1 MNTDNNNNH
10 NRDARS
16 SSPLWGRLG
25 GGLLVIAVLLIGA
38 LAFLGIRLSQ
48 ANKANEEMVQLFE
61 LEKAEMEDE
70 YSTFATQ
77 YDEMQILISND
88 SLVAQLERE
97 KLRTQQLLEELRAT
111 KASNAV
117 EIARLKK
124 ELKTVRTVMRSYV
137 IQIDSL
143 NQANEKLSKENKRV
157 RNQYAEVT
165 KKVET
170 LQEEAKN
177 LSDKVT
183 LAAQLDATGIAIHPR
198 NKKGKDTHSVK
209 SVVKFAID
217 FTIVKNITAT
227 TGERTI
233 YVRIAK
239 PDGTVLTKNANHT
252 FKYESTQ
259 LEYSIKK
266 LIEYTGEE
274 QNVTVYWD
282 VEEFLNPG
290 EYTVYLFS
298 DGVMIGEKGFTLE

>member
-1 MNTDNNNNH
+1 MNKKILIPII
-10 NRDARS
+10 A
-16 SSPLWGRLG
+16 G
-25 GGLLVIAVLLIGA
+25 AVLLIGA

-111 KASNAV
+111 KASNAA

-137 IQIDSL
+137 MQIDSL
-143 NQANEKLSKENKRV
+143 NQANAKLATENTRV
-157 RNQYAEVT
+157 RTQYAEAT
-165 KKVET
+165 RKVET

-183 LAAQLDATGIAIHPR
+183 LAAQLDATNIRIEPR
-198 NKKGKDTHSVK
+198 NKRGKATNSVK
-209 SVVKFAID
+209 NVVKFAID
-217 FTIVKNITAT
+217 FTIVKNITAP

-239 PDGTVLTKNANHT
+239 PDGTVLTKSASHT
-252 FKYESTQ
+252 FSYENTK

-266 LIEYTGEE
+266 IIEYTGEE
-274 QNVTVYWD
+274 QSVTVYWD
-282 VEEFLNPG
+282 VEEFLNSG

-298 DGVMIGEKGFTLE
+298 DGVMIGERSFVLE

>member
-1 MNTDNNNNH
+1 MNKKNLIIIIAAATV
-10 NRDARS
+10 
-16 SSPLWGRLG
+16 
-25 GGLLVIAVLLIGA
+25 LVGA
-38 LAFLGIRLSQ
+38 IAFLGISLGK

-61 LEKAEMEDE
+61 LEKEEMESE

-111 KASNAV
+111 KASNAA

-124 ELKTVRTVMRSYV
+124 ELKTVRAVMRSYV
-137 IQIDSL
+137 VQIDSL
-143 NQANEKLSKENKRV
+143 NQANAKLTKENKRV
-157 RNQYAEVT
+157 RTQYAEAT
-165 KKVET
+165 KRVEV

-183 LAAQLDATGIAIHPR
+183 LAAQLDATNIRIEPR
-198 NKKGKDTHSVK
+198 NKRGKETNSVK
-209 SVVKFAID
+209 SVIKFVID
-217 FTIVKNITAT
+217 FTIVKNITAA

-239 PDGTVLTKNANHT
+239 PDGSVLTKDASRT
-252 FKYESTQ
+252 FKYENTK

-266 LIEYTGEE
+266 VIEYTGEE
-274 QNVTVYWD
+274 QAVTVYWD

-290 EYTVYLFS
+290 QYTVYLFS
-298 DGVMIGEKGFTLE
+298 DGVMIGERSFSME

>member
-1 MNTDNNNNH
+1 MTITILFMNKKILIPFIIIT
-10 NRDARS
+10 
-16 SSPLWGRLG
+16 
-25 GGLLVIAVLLIGA
+25 VLLIGV
-38 LAFLGIRLSQ
+38 LAFLGVRLNE
-48 ANKANEEMVQLFE
+48 ATKANEEMVQLFE

-111 KASNAV
+111 KASNAA

-124 ELKTVRTVMRSYV
+124 ELKTVRNVMRSYV

-143 NQANEKLSKENKRV
+143 NQANEKLVKENKRV

-183 LAAQLDATGIAIHPR
+183 LAAQLDATNIRIEPR
-198 NKKGKDTHSVK
+198 NKRGKESTNVK
-209 SVVKFAID
+209 SIVKFAIH
-217 FTIVKNITAT
+217 FTIVKNITAP

-233 YVRIAK
+233 YVRIVK
-239 PDGTVLTKNANHT
+239 PDGTVLTKDANQT
-252 FKYESTQ
+252 FAYENTK

-266 LIEYTGEE
+266 VIEYTGEE
-274 QNVTVYWD
+274 QTATVYWD
-282 VEEFLNPG
+282 VEEFLSAG
-290 EYTVYLFS
+290 EYTIYIFS
-298 DGVMIGEKGFTLE
+298 DGVMIGEKSFALQ

>member
-25 GGLLVIAVLLIGA
+25 GGLLLLLVVMIAA

-61 LEKAEMEDE
+61 LEKQEMEDE

-111 KASNAV
+111 KASNAA

-137 IQIDSL
+137 MQIDSL
-143 NQANEKLSKENKRV
+143 NQANEKLVKENTRV
-157 RNQYAEVT
+157 RNQYQAATKQVEV
-165 KKVET
+165 

-183 LAAQLDATGIAIHPR
+183 LASQLDATGIAIHPR
-198 NKKGKDTHSVK
+198 NKRGKDTYSVK

-217 FTIVKNITAT
+217 FTIVKNITAP
-227 TGERTI
+227 TGERVI

-239 PDGTVLTKNANHT
+239 PDGMVLTKNPNHT
-252 FKYESTQ
+252 FAYENTK

-266 LIEYTGEE
+266 IIEYTGEE
-274 QNVTVYWD
+274 QGVTVYWD
-282 VEEFLNPG
+282 VEEFLSAG

-298 DGVMIGEKGFTLE
+298 DGVMIGEKSFVLE

>member
-1 MNTDNNNNH
+1 MNKKILIPII
-10 NRDARS
+10 A
-16 SSPLWGRLG
+16 G
-25 GGLLVIAVLLIGA
+25 AVLLIGA

-61 LEKAEMEDE
+61 LEKEEMENE

-111 KASNAV
+111 QASNAA
-117 EIARLKK
+117 EITRLKK
-124 ELKTVRTVMRSYV
+124 ELKTVRAVMRSYV
-137 IQIDSL
+137 VQIDSL
-143 NQANEKLSKENKRV
+143 NQVNEKLSKENKRV
-157 RNQYAEVT
+157 RNQYAEAT

-177 LSDKVT
+177 LSDRVT
-183 LAAQLDATGIAIHPR
+183 LAAQLDATNIRIEPR
-198 NKKGKDTHSVK
+198 NNRGKETQSIK
-209 SVVKFAID
+209 SIIKFVID
-217 FTIVKNITAT
+217 FTIVKNITAS

-239 PDGTVLTKNANHT
+239 PDGTVLTKNSGAT
-252 FKYESTQ
+252 FVYENTK

-298 DGVMIGEKGFTLE
+298 DGVMIGEKSFTLE

>member
-1 MNTDNNNNH
+1 MNKKILIPII
-10 NRDARS
+10 A
-16 SSPLWGRLG
+16 G
-25 GGLLVIAVLLIGA
+25 AVLLIGA
-38 LAFLGIRLSQ
+38 LAYLGIRLSK

-61 LEKAEMEDE
+61 LEKAEMENE

-111 KASNAV
+111 KASNAA

-137 IQIDSL
+137 MQIDSL
-143 NQANEKLSKENKRV
+143 NQANAKLAKENKRV
-157 RNQYAEVT
+157 RTQYAEAT
-165 KKVET
+165 RKVET

-183 LAAQLDATGIAIHPR
+183 LAAQLDATNIRIEPR
-198 NKKGKDTHSVK
+198 NKRGKATNSVK
-209 SVVKFAID
+209 NVVKFAID
-217 FTIVKNITAT
+217 FTIVKNITAP

-239 PDGTVLTKNANHT
+239 PDGTVLTKSASHT
-252 FKYESTQ
+252 FSYENTK

-266 LIEYTGEE
+266 IIEYTGEE
-274 QNVTVYWD
+274 QSVTVYWD
-282 VEEFLNPG
+282 VEEFLNSG

-298 DGVMIGEKGFTLE
+298 DGVMIGERSFVLE

>member
-1 MNTDNNNNH
+1 MNKKVLIPII
-10 NRDARS
+10 A
-16 SSPLWGRLG
+16 G
-25 GGLLVIAVLLIGA
+25 AVLLIGA

-61 LEKAEMEDE
+61 LEKEEMENE

-77 YDEMQILISND
+77 YDEMQILVSND

-111 KASNAV
+111 KANNAA
-117 EIARLKK
+117 EITRLKK
-124 ELKTVRTVMRSYV
+124 ELKTVRTVMRSYIV
-137 IQIDSL
+137 QIDSL
-143 NQANEKLSKENKRV
+143 NQVNEKLSKENKRV
-157 RNQYAEVT
+157 RTQYAEAT

-183 LAAQLDATGIAIHPR
+183 LAAQLDASNIRIEPR
-198 NKKGKDTHSVK
+198 NKKGKMTTSVK
-209 SVVKFAID
+209 NVIKFAID
-217 FTIVKNITAT
+217 FTIVKNITAP

-239 PDGTVLTKNANHT
+239 PDGTVLTKNASHT
-252 FKYESTQ
+252 FKYENTQ

-274 QNVTVYWD
+274 QSVTVYWD

-298 DGVMIGEKGFTLE
+298 DGVMIGEKSFTLAN

>member
-1 MNTDNNNNH
+1 MNKKTLIIII
-10 NRDARS
+10 AAATV
-16 SSPLWGRLG
+16 
-25 GGLLVIAVLLIGA
+25 LVGA
-38 LAFLGIRLSQ
+38 IAFLGISLGK

-61 LEKAEMEDE
+61 LEKEEMENE

-111 KASNAV
+111 KASNAA

-124 ELKTVRTVMRSYV
+124 ELKTVRAVMRSYV
-137 IQIDSL
+137 VQIDSL
-143 NQANEKLSKENKRV
+143 NQANEKLTKENKRV
-157 RNQYAEVT
+157 RTQYAEAT

-183 LAAQLDATGIAIHPR
+183 LAAQLDATNIRIEPR
-198 NKKGKDTHSVK
+198 NKRGKATTSVK
-209 SVVKFAID
+209 SVIKFAID
-217 FTIVKNITAT
+217 FTIVKNITAP

-239 PDGTVLTKNANHT
+239 PDGTVLTKNASHT
-252 FKYESTQ
+252 FAYENTK

-266 LIEYTGEE
+266 VIEYTGEE
-274 QNVTVYWD
+274 QSVTVYWD
-282 VEEFLNPG
+282 VEEFLRRNC
-290 EYTVYLFS
+290 Y
-298 DGVMIGEKGFTLE
+298 

>member
-1 MNTDNNNNH
+1 MNKKVLIPII
-10 NRDARS
+10 A
-16 SSPLWGRLG
+16 G
-25 GGLLVIAVLLIGA
+25 AVLLIGA

-61 LEKAEMEDE
+61 LEKEEMENE

-77 YDEMQILISND
+77 YDEMQILVSND

-111 KASNAV
+111 KANNAA
-117 EIARLKK
+117 EITRLKK
-124 ELKTVRTVMRSYV
+124 ELKTVRTVMRSYIV
-137 IQIDSL
+137 QIDSL
-143 NQANEKLSKENKRV
+143 NQVNEKLSKENKRV
-157 RNQYAEVT
+157 RTQYAEAT

-183 LAAQLDATGIAIHPR
+183 LAAQLDASNIRIEPR
-198 NKKGKDTHSVK
+198 NKKGKVTTSVK
-209 SVVKFAID
+209 NVIKFAID
-217 FTIVKNITAT
+217 FTIVKNITAP

-239 PDGTVLTKNANHT
+239 PDGTVLTKNASHT
-252 FKYESTQ
+252 FKYENTQ

-274 QNVTVYWD
+274 QSVTVYWD

-298 DGVMIGEKGFTLE
+298 DGVMIGEKSFTLAN

>member
-1 MNTDNNNNH
+1 MNKKVLIPIV
-10 NRDARS
+10 A
-16 SSPLWGRLG
+16 G
-25 GGLLVIAVLLIGA
+25 AVLLIGA

-48 ANKANEEMVQLFE
+48 ANKANEEMMQLFE
-61 LEKAEMEDE
+61 IEKAEMEDE

-111 KASNAV
+111 KASNAA
-117 EIARLKK
+117 EITRLKK

-137 IQIDSL
+137 VQIDSL
-143 NQANEKLSKENKRV
+143 NQVNEKLTKENKRV

-183 LAAQLDATGIAIHPR
+183 LAAQLDATNIRIHPR
-198 NKKGKDTHSVK
+198 NKKGKETTSVK
-209 SVVKFAID
+209 SVIKIAID
-217 FTIVKNITAT
+217 FTIVKNITAS

-239 PDGTVLTKNANHT
+239 PDGSVLTKDASRT
-252 FKYESTQ
+252 FEYENTK

-266 LIEYTGEE
+266 NFEYTGEE
-274 QNVTVYWD
+274 YSTTVYWD

-290 EYTVYLFS
+290 EYTIYLFA
-298 DGVMIGEKGFTLE
+298 DGTMIGEKSFVME

>member
-1 MNTDNNNNH
+1 MNKKVLIPII
-10 NRDARS
+10 A
-16 SSPLWGRLG
+16 
-25 GGLLVIAVLLIGA
+25 IAVLLIGA
-38 LAFLGIRLSQ
+38 LVFLGIRLSQ

-61 LEKAEMEDE
+61 LEKEEMENE

-77 YDEMQILISND
+77 YDEMQVLISND

-111 KASNAV
+111 KASNAA

-124 ELKTVRTVMRSYV
+124 ELKTVRTVMRSYIV
-137 IQIDSL
+137 QIDSL
-143 NQANEKLSKENKRV
+143 NQVNTKLAKENKRV
-157 RNQYAEVT
+157 RTQYAEAT

-198 NKKGKDTHSVK
+198 NKKGKATTNVK
-209 SVVKFAID
+209 NVVKFAID
-217 FTIVKNITAT
+217 FTIVKNITAP

-239 PDGTVLTKNANHT
+239 PDGSVLTKDASRT
-252 FKYESTQ
+252 FKYENTK

-274 QNVTVYWD
+274 QSVTVYWD

-298 DGVMIGEKGFTLE
+298 DGVMIGEKSFSLE

>member
-1 MNTDNNNNH
+1 MNKKILI
-10 NRDARS
+10 
-16 SSPLWGRLG
+16 PI
-25 GGLLVIAVLLIGA
+25 IAIALLLIGA

-61 LEKAEMEDE
+61 LEKEEMENE
-70 YSTFATQ
+70 YSSFATQ

-111 KASNAV
+111 KASNAA
-117 EIARLKK
+117 EITRLKK
-124 ELKTVRTVMRSYV
+124 ELKTVRAVMRSYV
-137 IQIDSL
+137 VQIDSL
-143 NQANEKLSKENKRV
+143 NQVNEKLARENKRV
-157 RNQYAEVT
+157 RTQYAEVT
-165 KKVET
+165 KQVEV

-183 LAAQLDATGIAIHPR
+183 LASQLDATNIRIHPR
-198 NKKGKDTHSVK
+198 NKKGKETSNVK
-209 SVVKFAID
+209 NVVKFAID
-217 FTIVKNITAT
+217 FTIVKNITAP

-239 PDGTVLTKNANHT
+239 PDGSVLTKNASQT
-252 FKYESTQ
+252 FAYENTK

-274 QNVTVYWD
+274 QSVTVYWD
-282 VEEFLNPG
+282 VEEFLNRG

>member
-1 MNTDNNNNH
+1 MNKGNNTT
-10 NRDARS
+10 RDARS

-25 GGLLVIAVLLIGA
+25 GGLLLLALIAA

-111 KASNAV
+111 KASNAA

-137 IQIDSL
+137 MQIDSL
-143 NQANEKLSKENKRV
+143 NQANAKLAKENKRV
-157 RNQYAEVT
+157 RTQYAEAT
-165 KKVET
+165 RKVET

-183 LAAQLDATGIAIHPR
+183 LAAQLDATNIRIEPR
-198 NKKGKDTHSVK
+198 NKRGKATNSVK
-209 SVVKFAID
+209 NVVKFAID
-217 FTIVKNITAT
+217 FTIVKNITAP

-239 PDGTVLTKNANHT
+239 PDGTVLTKSASHT
-252 FKYESTQ
+252 FSYENTK

-266 LIEYTGEE
+266 IIEYTGEE
-274 QNVTVYWD
+274 QSVTVYWD
-282 VEEFLNPG
+282 VEEFLNSG

-298 DGVMIGEKGFTLE
+298 DGVMIGERSFVLE

>member
-1 MNTDNNNNH
+1 MNKDNNTTH
-10 NRDARS
+10 DARS

-25 GGLLVIAVLLIGA
+25 GGLLLLLLIGA

-77 YDEMQILISND
+77 YDEMQVLISND

-111 KASNAV
+111 KANNAA
-117 EIARLKK
+117 EITRLKK
-124 ELKTVRTVMRSYV
+124 ELKTVRAVMRSYV
-137 IQIDSL
+137 VQIDSL
-143 NQANEKLSKENKRV
+143 NQVNEKLTKENKRV
-157 RNQYAEVT
+157 RTQYAEAT

-177 LSDKVT
+177 LSDKVI
-183 LAAQLDATGIAIHPR
+183 LASQLDATNIRIEPR
-198 NKKGKDTHSVK
+198 NKKGKATTSVK
-209 SVVKFAID
+209 SVIKFAID
-217 FTIVKNITAT
+217 FTIVKNITAA

-239 PDGTVLTKNANHT
+239 PDGSVLTKDASRT
-252 FKYESTQ
+252 FKYENTK

-266 LIEYTGEE
+266 NFEYTGEE
-274 QNVTVYWD
+274 YSTTVYWD

-290 EYTVYLFS
+290 EYTVYLFA
-298 DGVMIGEKGFTLE
+298 DGTMIGEKSFVME

>member
-1 MNTDNNNNH
+1 MNKK
-10 NRDARS
+10 
-16 SSPLWGRLG
+16 
-25 GGLLVIAVLLIGA
+25 LLIPIIAIAVLLIGA

-61 LEKAEMEDE
+61 LEKEEMENE
-70 YSTFATQ
+70 YSSFATQ

-111 KASNAV
+111 KASNAA
-117 EIARLKK
+117 EITRLKK
-124 ELKTVRTVMRSYV
+124 ELKTVRAVMRSYV
-137 IQIDSL
+137 VQIDSL
-143 NQANEKLSKENKRV
+143 NQVNEKLARENKRV
-157 RNQYAEVT
+157 RTQYAEVT
-165 KKVET
+165 KQVEV

-183 LAAQLDATGIAIHPR
+183 LASQLDATNIRIHPR
-198 NKKGKDTHSVK
+198 NKKGKETSNVK
-209 SVVKFAID
+209 NVVKFAID
-217 FTIVKNITAT
+217 FTIVKNITAP

-239 PDGTVLTKNANHT
+239 PDGSVLTKNASQT
-252 FKYESTQ
+252 FAYENTK

-274 QNVTVYWD
+274 QGVTVYWD

>member
-1 MNTDNNNNH
+1 M
-10 NRDARS
+10 
-16 SSPLWGRLG
+16 
-25 GGLLVIAVLLIGA
+25 LVVMIAA

-111 KASNAV
+111 KASNAA

-143 NQANEKLSKENKRV
+143 NQANEKLVKENTRV
-157 RNQYAEVT
+157 RNQYQAATKQVEV
-165 KKVET
+165 

-183 LAAQLDATGIAIHPR
+183 LASQLDATGIAIHPR
-198 NKKGKDTHSVK
+198 NKRGKDTYSVK
-209 SVVKFAID
+209 NVVKFAID
-217 FTIVKNITAT
+217 FTIVKNITAS
-227 TGERTI
+227 TGERVI

-239 PDGTVLTKNANHT
+239 PDGMVLTKNPNHT
-252 FKYESTQ
+252 FAYENTK

-266 LIEYTGEE
+266 IIEYTGEE
-274 QNVTVYWD
+274 QDVTVYWD
-282 VEEFLNPG
+282 VEEFLSAG

-298 DGVMIGEKGFTLE
+298 DGVMIGEKNFVLE

>member
-1 MNTDNNNNH
+1 MNKKTLIIII
-10 NRDARS
+10 AAAIV
-16 SSPLWGRLG
+16 
-25 GGLLVIAVLLIGA
+25 LVGA
-38 LAFLGIRLSQ
+38 IAFLGVRLSK
-48 ANKANEEMVQLFE
+48 ANKTNEEMVQLFE
-61 LEKAEMEDE
+61 LEKEEMENE

-111 KASNAV
+111 KASNAA

-124 ELKTVRTVMRSYV
+124 ELKTVRAVMRSYV
-137 IQIDSL
+137 VQIDSL
-143 NQANEKLSKENKRV
+143 NQANEKLTKENKRV
-157 RNQYAEVT
+157 RTQYAEAT

-183 LAAQLDATGIAIHPR
+183 LAAQLDATNIRIEPR
-198 NKKGKDTHSVK
+198 NKRGKETNSVK
-209 SVVKFAID
+209 SVIKFAID
-217 FTIVKNITAT
+217 FTIVKNITAP

-252 FKYESTQ
+252 FAYENTK

-266 LIEYTGEE
+266 VIEYTGEE
-274 QNVTVYWD
+274 QSVTVYWD

-290 EYTVYLFS
+290 EYTVYIFS
-298 DGVMIGEKGFTLE
+298 DGVMIGEKSFRLE

>member
-1 MNTDNNNNH
+1 MNKKNLIIIIAAATV
-10 NRDARS
+10 
-16 SSPLWGRLG
+16 
-25 GGLLVIAVLLIGA
+25 LVGA
-38 LAFLGIRLSQ
+38 IAFLGVRLSK

-61 LEKAEMEDE
+61 LEKEEMESE

-111 KASNAV
+111 KASNAA

-124 ELKTVRTVMRSYV
+124 ELKTVRAVMRSYV
-137 IQIDSL
+137 MQIDSL
-143 NQANEKLSKENKRV
+143 NQANAKLTKENKRV
-157 RNQYAEVT
+157 RTQYAEAT
-165 KKVET
+165 KRVET

-183 LAAQLDATGIAIHPR
+183 LAAQLDATNIRIEPR
-198 NKKGKDTHSVK
+198 NKRGKETNSVK
-209 SVVKFAID
+209 NVIKFVID
-217 FTIVKNITAT
+217 FTIVKNITAA

-239 PDGTVLTKNANHT
+239 PDGSVLTKDASRT
-252 FKYESTQ
+252 FKYENTK

-274 QNVTVYWD
+274 QAVTVYWD

-290 EYTVYLFS
+290 QYTVYLFS
-298 DGVMIGEKGFTLE
+298 DGVMIGERSFTME

>member
-1 MNTDNNNNH
+1 MDKKVLI
-10 NRDARS
+10 
-16 SSPLWGRLG
+16 PIIVG
-25 GGLLVIAVLLIGA
+25 AVLLIGA

-48 ANKANEEMVQLFE
+48 ANKANEEMMQLFE
-61 LEKAEMEDE
+61 IEKAEMEDE

-111 KASNAV
+111 KASNAA
-117 EIARLKK
+117 EITRLKK

-137 IQIDSL
+137 VQIDSL
-143 NQANEKLSKENKRV
+143 NQANEKLTKENKRV
-157 RNQYAEVT
+157 RTQYAEVT
-165 KKVET
+165 KKVES

-183 LAAQLDATGIAIHPR
+183 LAAQLDATNIGIQPR
-198 NKKGKDTHSVK
+198 NKKGKVTASVK
-209 SVVKFAID
+209 NVIKFAID
-217 FTIVKNITAT
+217 FTIVKNITAP
-227 TGERTI
+227 TGERAI
-233 YVRIAK
+233 YVRIVK
-239 PDGTVLTKNANHT
+239 PDGSVLTKDASRT
-252 FKYESTQ
+252 FAYENTR

-290 EYTVYLFS
+290 EYTVYIFS
-298 DGVMIGEKGFTLE
+298 DGVMIGEKGFSLE

>member
-1 MNTDNNNNH
+1 MNKKVLSIIIIVGI
-10 NRDARS
+10 A
-16 SSPLWGRLG
+16 
-25 GGLLVIAVLLIGA
+25 LVVA
-38 LAFLGIRLSQ
+38 LTFLGIRLSQ

-61 LEKAEMEDE
+61 LEKIEMENE

-77 YDEMQILISND
+77 YDEMQILVSND

-111 KASNAV
+111 KASNAA
-117 EIARLKK
+117 EITRLKK
-124 ELKTVRTVMRSYV
+124 ELKTVRAVMRSYV
-137 IQIDSL
+137 VQIDSL

-157 RNQYAEVT
+157 RTQYAAATKQVEVL
-165 KKVET
+165 K
-170 LQEEAKN
+170 EEAKN

-183 LAAQLDATGIAIHPR
+183 LAAQLDATNIAIHPR
-198 NKKGKDTHSVK
+198 NKRGKDTDKVK

-217 FTIVKNITAT
+217 FTIVKNITAP

-239 PDGTVLTKNANHT
+239 PNGGVLTKDANQ
-252 FKYESTQ
+252 FFPYENTR

-266 LIEYTGEE
+266 IVEYTGEE

-282 VEEFLNPG
+282 VEEFLFPG

-298 DGVMIGEKGFTLE
+298 DGVMIGEKSFTLE

>member
-1 MNTDNNNNH
+1 MNKKVLSIIIIVGV
-10 NRDARS
+10 A
-16 SSPLWGRLG
+16 
-25 GGLLVIAVLLIGA
+25 LVGA
-38 LAFLGIRLSQ
+38 LTFLGIRLSQ

-61 LEKAEMEDE
+61 LEKMEMENE

-97 KLRTQQLLEELRAT
+97 KLRTQRLLEELRAT
-111 KASNAV
+111 KASNAA
-117 EIARLKK
+117 EIARLKR
-124 ELKTVRTVMRSYV
+124 ELKTVRAVMRSYV
-137 IQIDSL
+137 VQIDSL

-157 RNQYAEVT
+157 RTQYQAVT
-165 KKVET
+165 KQVEV

-183 LAAQLDATGIAIHPR
+183 LASQLDATGIAIHPR
-198 NKKGKDTHSVK
+198 NKRGKESNNVK
-209 SVVKFAID
+209 NVVKFAID
-217 FTIVKNITAT
+217 FTIVKNITAP

-239 PDGTVLTKNANHT
+239 PDGTVLTKSASHT
-252 FKYESTQ
+252 FAYENTT

-274 QNVTVYWD
+274 QSVTVYWD
-282 VEEFLNPG
+282 VEEFLGAG

-298 DGVMIGEKGFTLE
+298 DGVMIGEKSFTLE

>member
-1 MNTDNNNNH
+1 MNKKILIPII
-10 NRDARS
+10 A
-16 SSPLWGRLG
+16 G
-25 GGLLVIAVLLIGA
+25 AVLLIGA

-48 ANKANEEMVQLFE
+48 ANKANEEMLQLFE
-61 LEKAEMEDE
+61 LEKEEMENE

-111 KASNAV
+111 KASNAA
-117 EIARLKK
+117 EITRLKK
-124 ELKTVRTVMRSYV
+124 ELKTVRTVMRSYIV
-137 IQIDSL
+137 QIDSL
-143 NQANEKLSKENKRV
+143 NQVNTKLAKENKRV
-157 RNQYAEVT
+157 RTQYAEAT
-165 KKVET
+165 KKVES

-198 NKKGKDTHSVK
+198 NKKGKATSNVK
-209 SVVKFAID
+209 NVVKFAID
-217 FTIVKNITAT
+217 FTIVKNITAA

-239 PDGTVLTKNANHT
+239 PDGSVLTKDASRT
-252 FKYESTQ
+252 FKYENTQ

-274 QNVTVYWD
+274 QSVTVYWD

-298 DGVMIGEKGFTLE
+298 DGVMIGEKSFSLE

>member
-1 MNTDNNNNH
+1 MNKKIL
-10 NRDARS
+10 S
-16 SSPLWGRLG
+16 ILIIVG
-25 GGLLVIAVLLIGA
+25 IALAGA

-61 LEKAEMEDE
+61 LEKMEMENE

-88 SLVAQLERE
+88 SLVAQVARE
-97 KLRTQQLLEELRAT
+97 NLRTQRLLEELRAT
-111 KASNAV
+111 KASNAA
-117 EIARLKK
+117 EIARLKR
-124 ELKTVRTVMRSYV
+124 ELKTVRAVMRSYV
-137 IQIDSL
+137 VQIDSL

-157 RNQYAEVT
+157 RTQYQAVT
-165 KKVET
+165 KQVEV

-183 LAAQLDATGIAIHPR
+183 LASQLDATGIAIHPR
-198 NKKGKDTHSVK
+198 NKRGKETNNVK
-209 SVVKFAID
+209 NVVKFAID
-217 FTIVKNITAT
+217 FTIVKNITAP

-239 PDGTVLTKNANHT
+239 PDGTVLTKSASHT
-252 FKYESTQ
+252 FAYENTT

-274 QNVTVYWD
+274 QSVTVYWD
-282 VEEFLNPG
+282 VEEFLGAG

-298 DGVMIGEKGFTLE
+298 DGVMIGEKSFTLE

>member
-1 MNTDNNNNH
+1 MNNKKILIPII
-10 NRDARS
+10 A
-16 SSPLWGRLG
+16 
-25 GGLLVIAVLLIGA
+25 IAVLLIGA
-38 LAFLGIRLSQ
+38 LAFLGIRLNM

-61 LEKAEMEDE
+61 LEKEEMESE

-77 YDEMQILISND
+77 YDEMQILITND

-111 KASNAV
+111 KASNAA

-137 IQIDSL
+137 MQIDSL
-143 NQANEKLSKENKRV
+143 NQANEKLAKENKRV
-157 RNQYAEVT
+157 RTQYAEAT

-170 LQEEAKN
+170 LREEAKT

-183 LAAQLDATGIAIHPR
+183 LAAQLDATNIRIEPR
-198 NKKGKDTHSVK
+198 NKRGKATNSVK
-209 SVVKFAID
+209 SAIKFVID
-217 FTIVKNITAT
+217 FTIVKNITAN

-233 YVRIAK
+233 YVRITT
-239 PDGTVLTKNANHT
+239 PDGTVLTKDASRT
-252 FKYESTQ
+252 FKYESEK

-274 QNVTVYWD
+274 QSVTVYWD
-282 VEEFLNPG
+282 IEEFLNPG
-290 EYTVYLFS
+290 EYTVYIFA
-298 DGVMIGEKGFTLE
+298 DGVMIGEKSFSME

>member
-1 MNTDNNNNH
+1 MNKKILIPII
-10 NRDARS
+10 A
-16 SSPLWGRLG
+16 G
-25 GGLLVIAVLLIGA
+25 AVLLIGA

-61 LEKAEMEDE
+61 LEKAERENA

-111 KASNAV
+111 KASNAA
-117 EIARLKK
+117 EITRLKK
-124 ELKTVRTVMRSYV
+124 ELKTVRAVMRSYV
-137 IQIDSL
+137 VQIDSL
-143 NQANEKLSKENKRV
+143 NQVNEKLSKENKRV
-157 RNQYAEVT
+157 RNQYAEAT

-177 LSDKVT
+177 LSDRVT
-183 LAAQLDATGIAIHPR
+183 LAAQLDATNIRIEPR
-198 NKKGKDTHSVK
+198 NKRGKETHSIK
-209 SVVKFAID
+209 SIIKFVID
-217 FTIVKNITAT
+217 FTIVKNITAS

-239 PDGTVLTKNANHT
+239 PDGTVLTKNSGAT
-252 FKYESTQ
+252 FVYENTK

-298 DGVMIGEKGFTLE
+298 DGVMIGEKSFTLE

>member
-1 MNTDNNNNH
+1 MNKKILIPII
-10 NRDARS
+10 A
-16 SSPLWGRLG
+16 
-25 GGLLVIAVLLIGA
+25 IAVLLIGA

-61 LEKAEMEDE
+61 LEKEEMENE
-70 YSTFATQ
+70 YSSFATQ

-111 KASNAV
+111 KASNAA
-117 EIARLKK
+117 EITRLKK
-124 ELKTVRTVMRSYV
+124 ELKTVRAVMRSYV
-137 IQIDSL
+137 VQIDSL
-143 NQANEKLSKENKRV
+143 NQVNEKLTKENKRV
-157 RNQYAEVT
+157 RTQYAEVT
-165 KKVET
+165 KQVEV

-183 LAAQLDATGIAIHPR
+183 LASQLDATNIRIHPR
-198 NKKGKDTHSVK
+198 NKKGKETSNVK
-209 SVVKFAID
+209 NVVKFAID
-217 FTIVKNITAT
+217 FTIVKNITAP

-239 PDGTVLTKNANHT
+239 PDGSVLTKNASQT
-252 FKYESTQ
+252 FAYENTK

-290 EYTVYLFS
+290 EYIVYFFS
-298 DGVMIGEKGFTLE
+298 DGVMIGEKSFVLE

>member
-1 MNTDNNNNH
+1 MNKKILIPII
-10 NRDARS
+10 A
-16 SSPLWGRLG
+16 G
-25 GGLLVIAVLLIGA
+25 AVLLIGA

-61 LEKAEMEDE
+61 LEKEEMENE

-111 KASNAV
+111 KASNAA
-117 EIARLKK
+117 EITRLKK
-124 ELKTVRTVMRSYV
+124 ELKTVRAVMRSYV
-137 IQIDSL
+137 VQIDSL
-143 NQANEKLSKENKRV
+143 NQVNEKLSKENKRV
-157 RNQYAEVT
+157 RNQYAEAT

-177 LSDKVT
+177 LSDRVT
-183 LAAQLDATGIAIHPR
+183 LAAQLDATNIRIEPR
-198 NKKGKDTHSVK
+198 NKRGKETHSIK
-209 SVVKFAID
+209 SIIKFVID
-217 FTIVKNITAT
+217 FTIVKNITAS

-239 PDGTVLTKNANHT
+239 PDGTVLTKNSGAT
-252 FKYESTQ
+252 FVYENTK

-298 DGVMIGEKGFTLE
+298 NGVMIGEKSFTLE

>member
-1 MNTDNNNNH
+1 MNKKIL
-10 NRDARS
+10 S
-16 SSPLWGRLG
+16 IIIIVG
-25 GGLLVIAVLLIGA
+25 IALAGA

-61 LEKAEMEDE
+61 LEKMEMENE

-97 KLRTQQLLEELRAT
+97 KLRTQRLLEELRAT
-111 KASNAV
+111 KASNAA
-117 EIARLKK
+117 EIARLKR
-124 ELKTVRTVMRSYV
+124 ELKTVRAVMRSYV
-137 IQIDSL
+137 VQIDSL

-157 RNQYAEVT
+157 RTQYQAVT
-165 KKVET
+165 KQVEV

-183 LAAQLDATGIAIHPR
+183 LASQLDATGIAIHPR
-198 NKKGKDTHSVK
+198 NKRGKETNNVK
-209 SVVKFAID
+209 NIVKFAID
-217 FTIVKNITAT
+217 FTIVKNITAP

-239 PDGTVLTKNANHT
+239 PDGTVLTKSASHT
-252 FKYESTQ
+252 FAYENTT

-274 QNVTVYWD
+274 QSVTVYWD
-282 VEEFLNPG
+282 VEEFLGAG

-298 DGVMIGEKGFTLE
+298 DGVMIGEKSFTLE

>member
-1 MNTDNNNNH
+1 MDKKVLI
-10 NRDARS
+10 
-16 SSPLWGRLG
+16 PIIVG
-25 GGLLVIAVLLIGA
+25 AVLLIGA

-48 ANKANEEMVQLFE
+48 ANKANEEMMQLFE
-61 LEKAEMEDE
+61 IEKAEMEDE

-111 KASNAV
+111 KASNAA
-117 EIARLKK
+117 EITRLKK

-137 IQIDSL
+137 VQIDSL
-143 NQANEKLSKENKRV
+143 NQANEKLAKENKRV
-157 RNQYAEVT
+157 RTQYAEAT
-165 KKVET
+165 KKVES

-183 LAAQLDATGIAIHPR
+183 LAAQLDATNIGIQPR
-198 NKKGKDTHSVK
+198 NKKGKVTASVK
-209 SVVKFAID
+209 NVIKFAID
-217 FTIVKNITAT
+217 FTIVKNITAP
-227 TGERTI
+227 TGERAI
-233 YVRIAK
+233 YVRIVK
-239 PDGTVLTKNANHT
+239 PDGSVLTKDASRT
-252 FKYESTQ
+252 FAYENTR

-290 EYTVYLFS
+290 EYTVYIFS
-298 DGVMIGEKGFTLE
+298 DGVMIGEKGFSLE

>member
-1 MNTDNNNNH
+1 MNKENDTT
-10 NRDARS
+10 RDARKS
-16 SSPLWGRLG
+16 SLQG
-25 GGLLVIAVLLIGA
+25 GFRWVLLIIAVLLVGA
-38 LAFLGIRLSQ
+38 LAFLGIRLAQ

-61 LEKAEMEDE
+61 LEKEEMENE

-111 KASNAV
+111 KASNAA

-137 IQIDSL
+137 MQIDSL
-143 NQANEKLSKENKRV
+143 NQANEKLAKENKRV
-157 RNQYAEVT
+157 RTQYAEAT
-165 KKVET
+165 KKVEV
-170 LQEEAKN
+170 LQVEAKN

-183 LAAQLDATGIAIHPR
+183 LAAQLDASNIRIEPR
-198 NKKGKDTHSVK
+198 NKKGKATSSVK
-209 SVVKFAID
+209 SVIKFVID
-217 FTIVKNITAT
+217 FTIVKNITAS
-227 TGERTI
+227 TGERAI

-239 PDGTVLTKNANHT
+239 PDGSVLTKDASRT
-252 FKYESTQ
+252 FKYENAK

-298 DGVMIGEKGFTLE
+298 DGVMIGEKNFIME

>member
-1 MNTDNNNNH
+1 MTITILNMNKKILI
-10 NRDARS
+10 
-16 SSPLWGRLG
+16 PIII
-25 GGLLVIAVLLIGA
+25 IAILLIGA
-38 LAFLGIRLSQ
+38 LAFLGVRLSQ

-61 LEKAEMEDE
+61 LEKAEMENE

-77 YDEMQILISND
+77 YDEMQVLITND

-111 KASNAV
+111 KASNAA

-137 IQIDSL
+137 MQIDSL
-143 NQANEKLSKENKRV
+143 NQANAKLAKENKRV
-157 RNQYAEVT
+157 RTQYAEAT

-183 LAAQLDATGIAIHPR
+183 LAAQLDATNIRIEPR
-198 NKKGKDTHSVK
+198 NKRGKATNSVK
-209 SVVKFAID
+209 SVVKFVVD
-217 FTIVKNITAT
+217 FTIVKNITAP

-239 PDGTVLTKNANHT
+239 PDGTVLTKSAAHT
-252 FKYESTQ
+252 FSYENTK

-266 LIEYTGEE
+266 IIEYTGEE
-274 QNVTVYWD
+274 QSVTVYWD

-298 DGVMIGEKGFTLE
+298 DGVMIGERNFGLE

>member
-1 MNTDNNNNH
+1 MNNKKVLISII
-10 NRDARS
+10 A
-16 SSPLWGRLG
+16 
-25 GGLLVIAVLLIGA
+25 VAVLLIGA
-38 LAFLGIRLSQ
+38 LAFLGIRLIQ

-61 LEKAEMEDE
+61 LEKEEMESE

-111 KASNAV
+111 KANNAA
-117 EIARLKK
+117 EITRLKK
-124 ELKTVRTVMRSYV
+124 ELKTVRAVMRSYV
-137 IQIDSL
+137 VQIDSL
-143 NQANEKLSKENKRV
+143 NQVNAKLTKENNRV
-157 RNQYAEVT
+157 RTQYAEAT

-183 LAAQLDATGIAIHPR
+183 LAAQLDATNIRIQSR
-198 NKKGKDTHSVK
+198 NKKGKETASVK
-209 SVVKFAID
+209 SIIKFAID
-217 FTIVKNITAT
+217 FTIVKNITAA

-239 PDGTVLTKNANHT
+239 PDGTVLTKDASRT
-252 FKYESTQ
+252 FKYENTK

-274 QNVTVYWD
+274 QSVTVYWD

-298 DGVMIGEKGFTLE
+298 DGVMIGEKSFTLVS

>member
-1 MNTDNNNNH
+1 MNKKVL
-10 NRDARS
+10 S
-16 SSPLWGRLG
+16 IIIIVGIV
-25 GGLLVIAVLLIGA
+25 LVAA
-38 LAFLGIRLSQ
+38 LTFLGIRLSQ

-61 LEKAEMEDE
+61 LEKIEMENE

-77 YDEMQILISND
+77 YDEMQILVSND

-111 KASNAV
+111 KASNAA

-124 ELKTVRTVMRSYV
+124 ELKTVRAVMRSYV
-137 IQIDSL
+137 VQIDSL

-157 RNQYAEVT
+157 RTQYAAATKQVEVL
-165 KKVET
+165 K
-170 LQEEAKN
+170 EEAKN

-183 LAAQLDATGIAIHPR
+183 LAAQLDATNIAIHPR
-198 NKKGKDTHSVK
+198 NKRGKDTDKVK

-217 FTIVKNITAT
+217 FTIVKNITAP

-239 PDGTVLTKNANHT
+239 PNGGVLTKDANQS
-252 FKYESTQ
+252 FPYENTR

-266 LIEYTGEE
+266 IVEYTGEE

-282 VEEFLNPG
+282 VEEFLFPG

-298 DGVMIGEKGFTLE
+298 DGVMIGEKSFTLE

>member
-1 MNTDNNNNH
+1 MNKKTLIIII
-10 NRDARS
+10 AAATV
-16 SSPLWGRLG
+16 
-25 GGLLVIAVLLIGA
+25 LVGA
-38 LAFLGIRLSQ
+38 IAFLGISLGK

-61 LEKAEMEDE
+61 LEKEEMENE

-111 KASNAV
+111 KASNAA

-124 ELKTVRTVMRSYV
+124 ELKTVRAVMRSYV
-137 IQIDSL
+137 VQIDSL
-143 NQANEKLSKENKRV
+143 NQANAKLTKENKRV
-157 RNQYAEVT
+157 RTQYAEAT
-165 KKVET
+165 KRVEV

-183 LAAQLDATGIAIHPR
+183 LAAQLDATNIRIEPR
-198 NKKGKDTHSVK
+198 NKRGKETNSVK
-209 SVVKFAID
+209 SVIKFVID
-217 FTIVKNITAT
+217 FTIVKNITAA

-239 PDGTVLTKNANHT
+239 PDGSVLTKDASRT
-252 FKYESTQ
+252 FKYENTK

-266 LIEYTGEE
+266 VIEYTGEE
-274 QNVTVYWD
+274 QAVTVYWD

-290 EYTVYLFS
+290 QYTVYLFS
-298 DGVMIGEKGFTLE
+298 DGVMIGERSFSME

>member
-1 MNTDNNNNH
+1 MNKKNLIIIIAAATV
-10 NRDARS
+10 
-16 SSPLWGRLG
+16 
-25 GGLLVIAVLLIGA
+25 LVGA
-38 LAFLGIRLSQ
+38 IAFLGISLGK

-61 LEKAEMEDE
+61 LEKEEMENE

-111 KASNAV
+111 KASNAA

-124 ELKTVRTVMRSYV
+124 DLKTVRAVMRSYV
-137 IQIDSL
+137 VQIDSL
-143 NQANEKLSKENKRV
+143 NQANAKLTKENKRV
-157 RNQYAEVT
+157 RTQYAEAT
-165 KKVET
+165 KRVEV

-183 LAAQLDATGIAIHPR
+183 LAAQLDATNIRIEPR
-198 NKKGKDTHSVK
+198 NKRGKETNSVK
-209 SVVKFAID
+209 SVIKFVID
-217 FTIVKNITAT
+217 FTIVKNITAA

-239 PDGTVLTKNANHT
+239 PDGSVLTKDASRT
-252 FKYESTQ
+252 FKYENTK

-266 LIEYTGEE
+266 VIEYTGEE
-274 QNVTVYWD
+274 QAVTVYWD

-290 EYTVYLFS
+290 QYTVYLFS
-298 DGVMIGEKGFTLE
+298 DGVMIGERSFSME